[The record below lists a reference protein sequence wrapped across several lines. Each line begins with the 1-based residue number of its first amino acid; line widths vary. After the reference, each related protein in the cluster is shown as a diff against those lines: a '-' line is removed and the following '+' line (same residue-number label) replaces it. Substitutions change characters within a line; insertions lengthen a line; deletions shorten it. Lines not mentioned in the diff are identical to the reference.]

1 MQDQCSICTTECWK
15 LTLLLDETL
24 AFQWLRLTKLSP
36 ACPPETPLSQLISD
50 CGSVPTDLIFPKNP
64 KYKQLPSPS
73 EQHKQW
79 EHKTHLSGPSCDSSL
94 PDQPFGT
101 VVVLAT
107 LGQRLRGFT
116 TCTCGLVRMLSGFV
130 LFTSGDTHV
139 NSSVLSMEL

>member
-1 MQDQCSICTTECWK
+1 MQDQYSICTTECWK

-36 ACPPETPLSQLISD
+36 ARPPETPLSQLISD

-64 KYKQLPSPS
+64 KYKQLLSPS

-79 EHKTHLSGPSCDSSL
+79 ECKTHLSGPGCDSSL
-94 PDQPFGT
+94 PVQPFGT
-101 VVVLAT
+101 VVVLTT
-107 LGQRLRGFT
+107 LGQWLGGFT
-116 TCTCGLVRMLSGFV
+116 TCTCGLMRILSGFV

-139 NSSVLSMEL
+139 NSSVLSMDL